1 MKTSIRRR
9 LAVGIRIKM
18 VPTIRT
24 IKLIR
29 VYPTYTDDTQATLDK
44 HRKAWTLFENGWYYF
59 VRESNEWTN
68 NRIGIV
74 REIVKIQ
81 SNSIKFSDGSWLEMV
96 KASECEDTMNG
107 FRVWE
112 TDIDTGVTINH
123 LEYVFTDEPLDQEYH
138 NKKQRDKEESARAID
153 ESYATTRKNR
163 AEDTLKKKNIK
174 TENGIV
180 PFLTYFTDQFA
191 NGSKWKVHAWC
202 IQVHK
207 ANGYFTSWRLAGFA
221 DALAILFP
229 DHRI

>member
-1 MKTSIRRR
+1 MKTSIRNR
-9 LAVGIRIKM
+9 LAIGIRIKM
-18 VPTIRT
+18 IPTIRT
-24 IKLIR
+24 VKLIR
-29 VYPTYTDDTQATLDK
+29 CYNSFKPELQKKLDEY
-44 HRKAWTLFENGWYYF
+44 REAWTLFVKSDYF
-59 VRESNEWTN
+59 FNNESNEWTN

-112 TDIDTGVTINH
+112 TDTDTGVAINH

-138 NKKQRDKEESARAID
+138 DKKQRDKEESARARE